1 MDELTEFISEPTTAA
16 SPLTEAARNA
26 LFETQCMPL
35 LHPLYNFAYHLAQD
49 ESDAEDLLQDTLER
63 AYRYLDKFEQ
73 GTNIK
78 AWLFRIMKNS
88 FINDYRKRSRIG
100 HHTVNFD
107 ELRPVVDAGGD
118 DDEGTASDDANGSYT
133 DPRHDPL
140 FDFMQFGDEV
150 SAALDAL
157 PADARTIIV
166 LSDLEDFS
174 YDEMSKILNVP
185 VGTVRSRLFRARN
198 LLKQKLVNFAT
209 AQGFVDKRS

>member
-1 MDELTEFISEPTTAA
+1 MDELTEPITEANTATF
-16 SPLTEAARNA
+16 PLTEAARNA
-26 LFETQCMPL
+26 LFEADCMPL

-49 ESDAEDLLQDTLER
+49 ETDAEDLLQDTLER

-78 AWLFRIMKNS
+78 AWLFRIMKNL
-88 FINDYRKRSRIG
+88 FINDYRKRSRMG

-107 ELRPVVDAGGD
+107 ELRPLVDAD
-118 DDEGTASDDANGSYT
+118 RDDESSASDDANGSYT

-174 YDEMSKILNVP
+174 YEEMSKILNVP

-198 LLKQKLVNFAT
+198 LLKQKLVSFAT
-209 AQGFVDKRS
+209 AQGFVDKRN